1 MRIDFHCHVFENVV
15 KLDVMK
21 RLFNIFEGYGFYE
34 RMLKKIEGITSIETT
49 DIIEKTLHH
58 IKKAKLDKVVLLP
71 VTAKE
76 NQLVKKWVDAAPDI
90 FIPFYNPP
98 EKSTNQLDIIGKME
112 KDIQEFNYKGL
123 KIMLSFRNKQ
133 LNDKLLHPI
142 LEFAQ
147 DHKLVVLIHTGWPP
161 PGTKRTVLTYSNP
174 IDMEIYYNSFPKVNF
189 VIAHMGFPFSDI
201 AISLVTQYPNLYLD
215 ISNLT
220 YMAPYK
226 LKNLLLEAK
235 DIIGT
240 HKILFGT
247 DGFIPEM
254 IEIAINFFNDVNYL
268 SKEDLDKI
276 LGLNAAKL
284 LSIKSSQNDSNLY
297 QFYGKQI

>member
-15 KLDVMK
+15 NLDAMKKLFK
-21 RLFNIFEGYGFYE
+21 IFEGYGFYE
-34 RMLKKIEGITSIETT
+34 RILKKVEGINTIKTT
-49 DIIEKTLHH
+49 DIIEKTLYH
-58 IKKAKLDKVVLLP
+58 IKNAKLNKVVLLP
-71 VTAKE
+71 VSDKE
-76 NQLVKKWVDAAPDI
+76 NQLVKKWVDIAPDI

-98 EKSTNQLDIIGKME
+98 EKLSKQVEIQEKME
-112 KDIQEFNYKGL
+112 KDHHETNFQGL
-123 KIMLSFRNKQ
+123 KIMLSFRKKH
-133 LNDKLLHPI
+133 LNDKILNPI

-147 DHKLVVLIHTGWPP
+147 NHKLVVLMHTGWPP

-174 IDMEIYYNSFPKVNF
+174 VDMEIYYNSFPKVNF
-189 VIAHMGFPFSDI
+189 IIAHMGFPFSDI
-201 AISLVTQYPNLYLD
+201 AFALATQYPNIYLD

-226 LKNLLLEAK
+226 LKELLLTAK

-254 IEIAINFFNDVNYL
+254 IEVATNHFESIDYLTQNDKN
-268 SKEDLDKI
+268 KI
-276 LGLNAAKL
+276 LGMNAMKL
-284 LSIKSSQNDSNLY
+284 LNL
-297 QFYGKQI
+297 

>member
-15 KLDVMK
+15 KLDAMK
-21 RLFNIFEGYGFYE
+21 RLFNIFEDYGFYE
-34 RMLKKIEGITSIETT
+34 RMVKKIEEIPSIETT
-49 DIIEKTLHH
+49 DIIEKTLYH
-58 IKKAKLDKVVLLP
+58 INKAKFDKVVLLP
-71 VTAKE
+71 VSAKE
-76 NQLVKKWVDAAPDI
+76 NQLVKKWVDTAPDI

-98 EKSTNQLDIIGKME
+98 EKASEQLDIMEKME
-112 KDIQEFNYKGL
+112 KDLQEFNFKGL
-123 KIMLSFRNKQ
+123 KIMLSFRNKR
-133 LNDKLLHPI
+133 LNDEILYLI

-147 DHKLVVLIHTGWPP
+147 NHNLILLMHTGWPP

-174 IDMEIYYNSFPKVNF
+174 VDMEIYYNSFPKVNF

-201 AISLVTQYPNLYLD
+201 AIALVTQYPNIYLD

-247 DGFIPEM
+247 DGFSPEM
-254 IEIAINFFNDVNYL
+254 IEIAVNFFNDVDYL
-268 SKEDLDKI
+268 SKDDIDKI

-284 LSIKSSQNDSNLY
+284 LKL
-297 QFYGKQI
+297 

>member
-1 MRIDFHCHVFENVV
+1 MK
-15 KLDVMK
+15 KLFKV
-21 RLFNIFEGYGFYE
+21 FEGYGFYE
-34 RMLKKIEGITSIETT
+34 RILKKVEGITSIETR
-49 DIIEKTLHH
+49 DVIEKTIYH

-71 VTAKE
+71 VSAKE
-76 NQLVKKWVDAAPDI
+76 NQIVKKWVDAASDI

-98 EKSTNQLDIIGKME
+98 EKLNYQLNIQEKME
-112 KDIQEFNYKGL
+112 KDFQEFNYKGL

-133 LNDKLLHPI
+133 LNDKILNPI
-142 LEFAQ
+142 LEFAS
-147 DHKLVVLIHTGWPP
+147 DHKLVVLMHTGWPP

-174 IDMEIYYNSFPKVNF
+174 VDMEEYYNSFPKVNF

-201 AISLVTQYPNLYLD
+201 AIALVTQYPNIYLD

-247 DGFIPEM
+247 DGFIAEM
-254 IEIAINFFNDVNYL
+254 IEIAFDFFNDVNYL
-268 SKEDLDKI
+268 SKEDIDRI
-276 LGLNAAKL
+276 LGLNGAKL
-284 LSIKSSQNDSNLY
+284 LNL
-297 QFYGKQI
+297 G